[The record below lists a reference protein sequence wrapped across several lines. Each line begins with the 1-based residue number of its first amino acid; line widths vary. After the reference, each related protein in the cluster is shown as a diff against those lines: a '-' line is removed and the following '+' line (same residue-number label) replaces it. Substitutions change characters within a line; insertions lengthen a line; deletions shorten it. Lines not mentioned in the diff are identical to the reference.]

1 MERSM
6 GQVTIYVEDGALE
19 AAKQA
24 AEKSK
29 VSVSQWFAKFAVEEK
44 RKQTQDWD
52 AFFAEIDAI
61 GGSPDDFPSLEAIR
75 ASEVPELPREPW

>member
-1 MERSM
+1 M
-6 GQVTIYVEDGALE
+6 GQVTIYVEDSALE

-52 AFFAEIDAI
+52 SFFAEIDAT
-61 GGSPDDFPSLEAIR
+61 GGSPDDFPSLEEIR
-75 ASEVPELPREPW
+75 ANEVPDLPREPW

>member
-1 MERSM
+1 M
-6 GQVTIYVEDGALE
+6 GQVTIYVEDSALE

-44 RKQTQDWD
+44 GKQTQDWD
-52 AFFAEIDAI
+52 SFFAEIDPL
-61 GGSPDDFPSLEAIR
+61 GGLTDAFPSLEAIR
-75 ASEVPELPREPW
+75 RHEVTALPPSPR

>member
-1 MERSM
+1 M
-6 GQVTIYVEDGALE
+6 GQVTIYVEDSALE

-52 AFFAEIDAI
+52 SFFAEIDAL
-61 GGSPDDFPSLEAIR
+61 GGSPDDFPSLEEIR
-75 ASEVPELPREPW
+75 VNEVPDLPREPW